1 MRISRERLLDEA
13 GRTGFR
19 PDTFEKVVR
28 ILGLL
33 GAFRSHPYLRDRL
46 VLKGGTALNLFCL
59 DTPRLSVDID
69 LNYVGA
75 VERARMIEERAP
87 VDQAVRAVCAR
98 EDFEVRRAPDD
109 EHAGGKWFLRY
120 ESALGQRGN
129 LEIDINFMF
138 RVQLWQASAMDSRP
152 LGSYQARDICVQD
165 IHELAAG
172 KLAAL
177 MSRGTPRDLFDVREI
192 FRFGGFDHAGL
203 RIAFIVYGAMNR
215 KDWRSISPDDITI
228 DIGAVQSQLI
238 PLLPAAVAGDREAAA
253 SLGAE
258 LREACRRAL
267 SVVFPFS
274 ESEANFLDAILERGE
289 IEPALLTPD
298 KDLQSRI
305 KAHPMLEWKARNV
318 RSFKGID

>member
-13 GRTGFR
+13 GRTGR
-19 PDTFEKVVR
+19 PDTFEKVIR
-28 ILGLL
+28 LLGLL

-59 DTPRLSVDID
+59 DAPRLSVDID

-75 VERARMIEERAP
+75 VERSRMVEERAP

-129 LEIDINFMF
+129 LEIDLNFMF
-138 RVQLWQASAMDSRP
+138 RVQLWQARAMDSRP
-152 LGSYQARDICVQD
+152 LGSYMARDIYVQD

-177 MSRGTPRDLFDVREI
+177 MSRGTPRDLFDVCEI
-192 FRFGGFDHAGL
+192 FRLGGFDHAGL
-203 RIAFIVYGAMNR
+203 RIAFVVYGAMNR

-228 DIGAVQSQLI
+228 DTGLVQSQLI
-238 PLLPAAVAGDREAAA
+238 PLLPIDVAEGTRTAAA
-253 SLGAE
+253 LGAE

-274 ESEANFLDAILERGE
+274 ESEVNFLDAILERGE

-298 KDLQSRI
+298 EDLQARI

-318 RSFKGID
+318 RSFRRLP

>member
-1 MRISRERLLDEA
+1 MKISRERIMDEA

-19 PDTFEKVVR
+19 PDTVEKVIR
-28 ILGLL
+28 LFGLL
-33 GAFRSHPYLRDRL
+33 SAFRSHPYLHDKL
-46 VLKGGTALNLFCL
+46 VLKGGTALNLFYL
-59 DTPRLSVDID
+59 DVPRLSVDID
-69 LNYVGA
+69 LNYIGA
-75 VERARMIEERAP
+75 VDRARMLEERAP
-87 VDQAVRAVCAR
+87 VDHAVQAVCAR
-98 EDFEVRRAPDD
+98 EDFEVRHTPGD
-109 EHAGGKWFLRY
+109 EHAGGKWSLRY

-129 LEIDINFMF
+129 LEIDLNFMF
-138 RVQLWQASAMDSRP
+138 RVQLWQARTMDSRP
-152 LGSYQARDICVQD
+152 LGSYMARDIYVQD

-177 MSRGTPRDLFDVREI
+177 MARGTPRDLFDVRGI
-192 FRFGGFDHAGL
+192 FRLGGFDYANL
-203 RIAFIVYGAMNR
+203 RIAFVVYGAMNR

-228 DIGAVQSQLI
+228 ETGAVQSQLI

-274 ESEANFLDAILERGE
+274 ESERDFLNAILERGE

-298 KDLQSRI
+298 ADLQARI
-305 KAHPMLEWKARNV
+305 KTHPMLEWKARNV
-318 RSFKGID
+318 QRHMGPR